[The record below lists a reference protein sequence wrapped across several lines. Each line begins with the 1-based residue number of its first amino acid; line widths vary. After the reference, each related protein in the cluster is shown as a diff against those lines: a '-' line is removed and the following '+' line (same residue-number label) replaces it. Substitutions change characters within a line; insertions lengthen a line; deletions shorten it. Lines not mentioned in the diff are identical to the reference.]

1 LKSNNLKGI
10 LSEKFGGK
18 RLLIEIAYAM
28 GQAPQGGQSG
38 GFGAILT
45 SLTPLIFIF
54 VIFYFLLIRPQKKK
68 ADEHKA
74 MLANLKKG
82 DKVITQGGIY
92 GVIDSL
98 DTTTITLKVAENV
111 KMKFSR
117 SAVSGL
123 RNNSE

>member
-1 LKSNNLKGI
+1 
-10 LSEKFGGK
+10 
-18 RLLIEIAYAM
+18 LLIEIAYAM